1 MYGLPGVRSIHN
13 KNLSVPNE
21 RAASAVSRYSAVV
34 FTNPVEQMSKK
45 SKKKTESDDDY
56 EDDFEDEF
64 EAYET
69 SDEEKKDPKS

>member
-13 KNLSVPNE
+13 KNLLPNE

-34 FTNPVEQMSKK
+34 FTNPVEQISKK
-45 SKKKTESDDDY
+45 SKKKTESDDDDY